1 MLIVDKLTDAIA
13 CIKAHPEGRLATKYH
28 KDGRCSWAYKWPGG
42 GDAWRFQAD
51 DPHPANSRKLEGYHD
66 LYRLRV
72 GDWRIIYQV
81 INDQLLILVL
91 EVGSRG
97 EVYRGY

>member
-1 MLIVDKLTDAIA
+1 MTQTSSTGKPKYTIQIDKDAEKVLRRQGRTTQERLV
-13 CIKAHPEGRLATKYH
+13 KAILVL
-28 KDGRCSWAYKWPGG
+28 
-42 GDAWRFQAD
+42 AD
-51 DPHPANSRKLEGYHD
+51 DPHPASSRKLEGYHD

-97 EVYRGY
+97 EVYRDY